1 MELTIYIIDDDLVS
15 QFASRYCIEQTNSNC
30 RIIIFD
36 SAEKALDK
44 LYNLDPIESDFPD
57 VLFLDLIMGGMDGWR
72 FLDKFQQIVPN
83 PKRTKI
89 YLLSAFVNSKDREI
103 AKQHPMIHGY
113 YDKPLSK
120 RVVNEILLQKTD

>member
-15 QFASRYCIEQTNSNC
+15 QFASRYCIEQSISNC
-30 RIIIFD
+30 RITIFD

-44 LYNLDPIESDFPD
+44 LCTLNPIEREFPD
-57 VLFLDLIMGGMDGWR
+57 ILFLDLIMEGMDGWA
-72 FLDKFQQIVPN
+72 FLDKFKQIIDN
-83 PKRTKI
+83 PKKTKI

-103 AKQHPMIHGY
+103 AKQHPLIHGY

-120 RVVNEILLQKTD
+120 SIVNEILLQKTD